1 MIYALAPLQP
11 YLTSLA
17 LGLLIGL
24 ERQHPVEDRAG
35 LFLLGKFRILVLKP

>member
-1 MIYALAPLQP
+1 MIEELAPLQP

-24 ERQHPVEDRAG
+24 ERQRKPASQAG
-35 LFLLGKFRILVLKP
+35 LRTFPLVALLGTVG